1 MKMTVEFDCTPGEAR
16 AFLGLPDVAPLN
28 DHLVDEMRKRLDAN
42 VGLLDPEAL
51 MRSWMDKVEV
61 LPGKDGGQAQEKFR
75 SLMAM
80 ATTTTAGRARG
91 SDPG

>member
-51 MRSWMDKVEV
+51 MRSWMA
-61 LPGKDGGQAQEKFR
+61 LGGQAQEKFR

-80 ATTTTAGRARG
+80 ATTTTAGRSRG